1 MQNTQKAKEV
11 SDFVKN
17 GVMYQLFLRP
27 FTMEGT
33 LKAATRMLPHI
44 ASVGVNIVY
53 LCPQMTADDDPR
65 TEFWSDRQNASKMDN
80 PYSPYRIKD
89 YFATDPEYGT
99 DDDLKRFVAVAHQLG
114 MRVMLD
120 LVYYHCG
127 PTAVFIEEHPN
138 FVKRNDDGT
147 VKNGRWHFPELNFDC
162 PDLREYLWK
171 NMEYWV
177 RDFDV
182 DGFRTDVEQSVPED
196 FWEEGRR
203 RIEAIKKDVIMLAES
218 ENPLA
223 TIKAYDIS
231 YGFTWAIAIR
241 NVFIKKMPATHLVER
256 WTAMRDKMPQ
266 GTLFLRNLENH
277 DISMDLGDNRWN
289 MIGSPELVKAAMLL
303 NFTIDGIPFLYNGD
317 EIADNSHHSIFAN
330 RYHGKNY
337 VIDWSLALSKVGKDR
352 IEFTKSLSSLRHANI
367 ALQKG
372 ETKWLENDRPEAVV
386 SFLRVTSGQTVLTI
400 VNTTDQP
407 LSAVVKI
414 DADAIS
420 FFWHELLSDGSD
432 WQFIPEDGTIKF
444 DLLPYGYAVLEI
456 ED

>member
-1 MQNTQKAKEV
+1 MPNQTPAKQV
-11 SDFVKN
+11 SDVVRN
-17 GVMYQLFLRP
+17 AVMYQLFLRP
-27 FTMEGT
+27 FTLEGT

-65 TEFWSDRQNASKMDN
+65 TEFWSDRQNASKLGN

-99 DDDLKRFVAVAHQLG
+99 DDDLKRFVTVAHRYG
-114 MRVMLD
+114 MCVMLD

-162 PDLREYLWK
+162 PELREYLWK

-177 RDFDV
+177 RNFDV

-203 RIEAIKKDVIMLAES
+203 RIEVIKPNVIMLAES

-231 YGFTWAIAIR
+231 YGFTWANAIR
-241 NVFIKKMPATHLVER
+241 NVFLKKMPATHLVER

-277 DISMDLGDNRWN
+277 DISMDLGDGRWN

-303 NFTIDGIPFLYNGD
+303 NFTIDGIPFLYNGE

-337 VIDWSLALSKVGKDR
+337 VIDWSLALSKVGEDR
-352 IEFTKSLSSLRHANI
+352 LEFTKSLTSLRHTNI
-367 ALQKG
+367 ALQQG
-372 ETKWLENDRPEAVV
+372 ETKWLENDRSEAVV
-386 SFLRVTSGQTVLTI
+386 SFLRVASGQTVLTV

-407 LSAVVKI
+407 LSAVVKLG
-414 DADAIS
+414 ANASS
-420 FFWHELLSDGSD
+420 FFWHELLDNGSD
-432 WQFIPEDGTIKF
+432 WQFIPEDGTMKF